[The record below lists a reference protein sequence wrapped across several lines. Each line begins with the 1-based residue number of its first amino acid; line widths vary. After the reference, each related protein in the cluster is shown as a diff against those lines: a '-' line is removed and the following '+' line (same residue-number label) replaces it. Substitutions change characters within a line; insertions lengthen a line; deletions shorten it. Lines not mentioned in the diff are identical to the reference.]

1 MPKHLR
7 AFAPVLLAALT
18 VAAVGAVTA
27 GAATPAGGAIHVL
40 GTSNGLGTGG
50 VIEVT
55 GAIGD
60 HGTTRTVNKA
70 GKTDGNGA
78 YVLLKLSQG
87 TILLNKSKLDQAINH
102 AFGKASANQATCSI
116 EVSGTG
122 PVTFISGTG
131 LYKGIT
137 GTARITV
144 AIGFTFPRTASGKCN
159 ESNSATP
166 TSSLQLVS
174 GDGSVHFG

>member
-7 AFAPVLLAALT
+7 AFAPALLGALIIT
-18 VAAVGAVTA
+18 AIVAVTA
-27 GAATPAGGAIHVL
+27 GAATPAGGAIRVL

-50 VIEVT
+50 TIEVA

-70 GKTDGNGA
+70 GKTDSNGA
-78 YVLLKLSQG
+78 SVLLKLSQG
-87 TILLNKSKLDQAINH
+87 TIMLNKTKLDRAVNH
-102 AFGKASANQATCSI
+102 AFGKASVNQATCSI
-116 EVSGTG
+116 GVSATG
-122 PVTFISGTG
+122 PVTFIHGTG
-131 LYKGIT
+131 HYTGIT

-144 AIGFTFPRTASGKCN
+144 AIGFTLPRTASGKCN
-159 ESNSATP
+159 TSNSAAP

-174 GDGSVHFG
+174 GSGTVSFG